1 AFRSIGLDRRAA
13 LWAVK
18 GLPGGALHTRP
29 TRIAAMAPSLLTHGK
44 NGDLFAEPSVALPTI
59 TLGEHVVEDYAAI
72 SLSLKAHPM
81 AFFRQNLA
89 GRGILTSAEHWDERL
104 AGRRV
109 TGAGFV
115 PGRRGPRPAQDAT
128 FL

>member
-1 AFRSIGLDRRAA
+1 AG
-13 LWAVK
+13 
-18 GLPGGALHTRP
+18 T
-29 TRIAAMAPSLLTHGK
+29 APSLLTHGK
-44 NGDLFAEPSVALPTI
+44 NGDLFAEPSVTLPTI

-81 AFFRQNLA
+81 SFFRQNLA

-109 TGAGFV
+109 SVAGLVLVRHV
-115 PGRRGPRPAQDAT
+115 PGTAKGVI
-128 FL
+128 FLTLETGNGVLKAVAWS